1 MQDHTILIGGLD
13 KTYMQKLALYLN
25 ERLDNGMRVEL
36 AESRK
41 SSETKSGE
49 SEGIIS
55 DGKKKNKKK
64 RCWDAVI
71 GTEAFVTEMAEQAV
85 RSIIFSE
92 EEAEDE
98 THIHPYQSRDTLYQK
113 IVSRCVLRA
122 GKIAGNTENKKSKMY
137 VFTGAG
143 NAGQLSAFA
152 ALCAWMWS
160 GEIPVLYLDLTECS
174 GIAQLLHLQENAS
187 DLSDLIL
194 ELRRKEDLYLGGYVG
209 RMDRLDYICPTR
221 NPQVLHEM
229 DEVDVRRL
237 LHCILNRNERVAV
250 LALGTMVRGCEQ
262 IFMAADRIF
271 LLSEEGIIEECALE
285 ERRAF
290 IQKCVG
296 DRPAH
301 IEEISARK
309 LRADTTGSQLL
320 YEWMETE
327 AGKQAAQLQREK
339 ENKYGDDLAGSAETD
354 FGET

>member
-1 MQDHTILIGGLD
+1 VQDHTILIGGLD
-13 KTYMQKLALYLN
+13 KTYMQKLVLYLN

-36 AESRK
+36 AESPE

-49 SEGIIS
+49 PEGIIS
-55 DGKKKNKKK
+55 DERKKNEKN
-64 RCWDAVI
+64 RRWDAVI
-71 GTEAFVTEMAEQAV
+71 GTEAFVAEMEDQAV

-98 THIHPYQSRDTLYQK
+98 THIYPYQSRDTLYRK

-122 GKIAGNTENKKSKMY
+122 GKMAGNPENKKSKMY

-143 NAGQLSAFA
+143 NVGQLSAFA

-160 GEIPVLYLDLTECS
+160 REIPVLYLDLAECS
-174 GIAQLLHLQENAS
+174 GIAQLLHLQENES

-194 ELRRKEDLYLGGYVG
+194 ALRREEDLYLGGYVG
-209 RMDRLDYICPTR
+209 RTDRLDYICPTR

-229 DEVDVRRL
+229 DEADVRRL
-237 LHCILNRNERVAV
+237 LHCILNRKETLAV

-271 LLSEEGIIEECALE
+271 LLSEEGVIEECALE
-285 ERRAF
+285 ERRMF

-296 DRPAH
+296 DRSAH
-301 IEEISARK
+301 IEKISIRK

-327 AGKQAAQLQREK
+327 VGKQAAQLQREK
-339 ENKYGDDLAGSAETD
+339 ENKYGDNLAVSAETD
-354 FGET
+354 FGEN